1 MDKLVERSG
10 TKLDDKIFDRA
21 FMAWSLQHEHLEDTM
36 HAKPGAQAATKHGT
50 LSKSIRTVNFKR
62 AMEEG
67 LKTWRA
73 VKHATEASVDQVD
86 LPIPVNGGTG
96 DVPLSLLLPLP
107 LPLPLDAWAMEG
119 YLGRLSPLSGVTP
132 EIAAPQEAARISI
145 AGLTPVET
153 PLETPRGKPES
164 AANSSSHDVGHLR
177 GDEDVK
183 RAEKFASDVSEFVPE
198 ASEGTQ
204 QTHLIDSPFQIP
216 RLKIPSARSGPMY
229 TYEFPLPRSPG
240 QGTMPHVS
248 SPTSELGSPE
258 NFLHDELSEPEED
271 GGQEIESSTSNEF
284 EEAKARKRFLATE
297 AAIRVEA
304 LARKKAEAEAQ
315 AVRAQAEERKKAKAA
330 RAEPE
335 PPKVFF
341 GAEAEAEADRI
352 EAQMRKKAEVQAA
365 AARAESWFRK
375 EAEARPKA
383 AVDAEVP
390 GEEPDEGSSREDAG
404 TYQLDRLLQ
413 LAAEIKQDMQ
423 RLEDKAKSNI
433 RTGEAV

>member
-1 MDKLVERSG
+1 
-10 TKLDDKIFDRA
+10 
-21 FMAWSLQHEHLEDTM
+21 
-36 HAKPGAQAATKHGT
+36 
-50 LSKSIRTVNFKR
+50 
-62 AMEEG
+62 
-67 LKTWRA
+67 
-73 VKHATEASVDQVD
+73 
-86 LPIPVNGGTG
+86 
-96 DVPLSLLLPLP
+96 
-107 LPLPLDAWAMEG
+107 
-119 YLGRLSPLSGVTP
+119 
-132 EIAAPQEAARISI
+132 
-145 AGLTPVET
+145 
-153 PLETPRGKPES
+153 
-164 AANSSSHDVGHLR
+164 
-177 GDEDVK
+177 
-183 RAEKFASDVSEFVPE
+183 
-198 ASEGTQ
+198 
-204 QTHLIDSPFQIP
+204 
-216 RLKIPSARSGPMY
+216 
-229 TYEFPLPRSPG
+229 
-240 QGTMPHVS
+240 
-248 SPTSELGSPE
+248 
-258 NFLHDELSEPEED
+258 
-271 GGQEIESSTSNEF
+271 
-284 EEAKARKRFLATE
+284 LATE